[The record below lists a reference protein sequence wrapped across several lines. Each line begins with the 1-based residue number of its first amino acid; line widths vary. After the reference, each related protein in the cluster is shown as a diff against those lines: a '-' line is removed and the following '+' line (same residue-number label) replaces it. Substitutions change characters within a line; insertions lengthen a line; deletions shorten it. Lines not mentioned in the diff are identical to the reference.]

1 MRPGRRLT
9 IAEEADG
16 GLCGAPGLRR
26 LPPLQQLVGLPAV
39 RLAQRR
45 VQLRVSPPARPVS
58 AAAGQETTVITRS
71 SLTSTTHTGEQR
83 QVAYSDEKA
92 ANRDTK
98 VWHGATDNGP

>member
-39 RLAQRR
+39 RSDCRGSPYAAWPPPDYRR
-45 VQLRVSPPARPVS
+45 GS
-58 AAAGQETTVITRS
+58 
-71 SLTSTTHTGEQR
+71 
-83 QVAYSDEKA
+83 
-92 ANRDTK
+92 
-98 VWHGATDNGP
+98 